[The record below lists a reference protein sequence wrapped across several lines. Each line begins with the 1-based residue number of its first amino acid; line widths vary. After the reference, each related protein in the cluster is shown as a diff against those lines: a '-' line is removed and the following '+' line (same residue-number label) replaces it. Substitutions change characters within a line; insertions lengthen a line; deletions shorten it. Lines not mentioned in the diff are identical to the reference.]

1 MTKKRFIVLLALIT
15 LSAVILSS
23 CGTTS
28 QATSTVVATAAED
41 HDDEAEHD
49 DDGDEHPPDEH
60 VAGHD
65 YVPEEAA
72 AVPNPF
78 EATAENIS
86 AGAELYAASCA
97 VCHGET
103 GEGDGP
109 GAEGLET
116 LPADLHEDHVQD
128 LTDGALYYVI
138 SHGKPETPMPAW
150 ENVLSKDERWFVIN
164 FIRTFGAD

>member
-1 MTKKRFIVLLALIT
+1 MTKKRFIGLLALIT
-15 LSAVILSS
+15 LSVVILSS

-28 QATSTVVATAAED
+28 QATSTVVATTAED

-49 DDGDEHPPDEH
+49 DDGDEHAPDEH

-72 AVPNPF
+72 AVQNPF

-116 LPADLHEDHVQD
+116 LPADLHEDHVQG

-164 FIRTFGAD
+164 FIRTFEAD

>member
-1 MTKKRFIVLLALIT
+1 MTKKRLFVFLALVT

-23 CGTTS
+23 CGTSPT
-28 QATSTVVATAAED
+28 TSTVVATAAE
-41 HDDEAEHD
+41 EQ
-49 DDGDEHPPDEH
+49 
-60 VAGHD
+60 VTGHED
-65 YVPEEAA
+65 VPEEAA

-86 AGAELYAASCA
+86 AGAELYAVSCA

-109 GAEGLET
+109 GAGGLEI
-116 LPADLHEDHVQD
+116 PPSDLHDDHVQD
-128 LTDGALYYVI
+128 LTDGALFYVI
-138 SHGKPETPMPAW
+138 THGKPGTPMPAW
-150 ENVLSKDERWFVIN
+150 DKVLSEDERWFVVN

>member
-1 MTKKRFIVLLALIT
+1 MTKKRLFVFLALVT

-23 CGTTS
+23 CGTSPT
-28 QATSTVVATAAED
+28 TSTVVATAAEE
-41 HDDEAEHD
+41 HVDEAEHD
-49 DDGDEHPPDEH
+49 DDEDEHLPDEQ
-60 VAGHD
+60 VTGHED
-65 YVPEEAA
+65 VPEEAA

-86 AGAELYAASCA
+86 AGAELYAVSCA

-109 GAEGLET
+109 GAGGLEI
-116 LPADLHEDHVQD
+116 PPSDLHDDHVQD
-128 LTDGALYYVI
+128 LTDGALFYVI
-138 SHGKPETPMPAW
+138 THGKPGTPMPAW
-150 ENVLSKDERWFVIN
+150 DKVLSEDERWFVVN

>member
-1 MTKKRFIVLLALIT
+1 MTKNRFIVLLALIT

-23 CGTTS
+23 CGTAS
-28 QATSTVVATAAED
+28 QSTSTVVAAAEED
-41 HDDEAEHD
+41 HDDEHQPEEHM
-49 DDGDEHPPDEH
+49 
-60 VAGHD
+60 AGHD
-65 YVPEEAA
+65 FVPEEAA
-72 AVPNPF
+72 AVPNPL

-109 GAEGLET
+109 GAGGLET
-116 LPADLHEDHVQD
+116 LPADLHEDHVQG

-138 SHGKPETPMPAW
+138 SHGKPETAMPAW
-150 ENVLSKDERWFVIN
+150 ENVLSADERWLVVI
-164 FIRTFGAD
+164 FMRTFEAD